1 MDNGQVHHMIEEL
14 VRAEQEL
21 RDATAD
27 QAQLPAR
34 AAQLR
39 AIEVQL
45 DQCWDLLRQR
55 EARIRAGANPDD
67 AQLRPESE
75 VEGYRQ

>member
-1 MDNGQVHHMIEEL
+1 MENSQVHHMIEEL

-27 QAQLPAR
+27 QSQLPAR
-34 AAQLR
+34 ASELK

-45 DQCWDLLRQR
+45 DRCWDLLRQR
-55 EARIRAGANPDD
+55 GARIRAGANPDD
-67 AQLRPESE
+67 AQLRSESE